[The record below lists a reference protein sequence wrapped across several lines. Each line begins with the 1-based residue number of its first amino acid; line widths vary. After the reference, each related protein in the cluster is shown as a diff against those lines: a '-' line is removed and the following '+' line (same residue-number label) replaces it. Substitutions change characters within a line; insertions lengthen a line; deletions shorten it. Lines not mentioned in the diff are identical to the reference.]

1 MKPPLSLSRHWPIHI
16 RSAMMSVVSLA
27 HAALTHSRS
36 YAVNSPI
43 ERVRI
48 AEDRDRFKNET
59 SLLKE
64 ELRIKDARM
73 SRIDP
78 KHRPY
83 YTCVERLQIL
93 ELRAARALSAAQT
106 ARMFHVEPV
115 TVRLWMKRVD
125 AQDAKPLI
133 QLPVPVNKFSDYV
146 RYVVQRLKV
155 LCPAA
160 GKIRIAQ
167 ILARA
172 GLSISPSTVL
182 RILKSKPVQP
192 TPADSS
198 ISPAGKDPL
207 PDRHFVTANYPH
219 HLWHVDLTVVPLFA
233 GFWIPWLPFARLQT
247 WPFCWWVACV
257 IDHFSR
263 RVVGFRLFHNQ
274 PTARQVR
281 AVLSRA
287 IRKSKRAPKYIV
299 SDKGPQFWCDSFKA
313 WCRRKNIKTRFG
325 AIGKH
330 GSIAIIERFFRSMKS
345 ECTRRILVSFHKTEM
360 LRELDLYVR
369 WYNHHRPHQGINGLT
384 PDERALGGGLFPTLL
399 PTPLDGRNATGP
411 PRLVVHYLDNK
422 KHLPIIELKPAA

>member
-48 AEDRDRFKNET
+48 AEDRDRFQNET

-198 ISPAGKDPL
+198 ISPTGKDPS

-263 RVVGFRLFHNQ
+263 CVVGFRLFHNQ

-299 SDKGPQFWCDSFKA
+299 SDKGPQFWCDSTSAVVRGVRQVPALPVERLNTSFDQLA
-313 WCRRKNIKTRFG
+313 LSVITSWSISMDGGCRADQRRRRHEKQRQLSLRFNHLPSFALSG
-325 AIGKH
+325 
-330 GSIAIIERFFRSMKS
+330 
-345 ECTRRILVSFHKTEM
+345 VSFLWHRFPSYIL
-360 LRELDLYVR
+360 LRCSSVSSS
-369 WYNHHRPHQGINGLT
+369 
-384 PDERALGGGLFPTLL
+384 
-399 PTPLDGRNATGP
+399 
-411 PRLVVHYLDNK
+411 
-422 KHLPIIELKPAA
+422 